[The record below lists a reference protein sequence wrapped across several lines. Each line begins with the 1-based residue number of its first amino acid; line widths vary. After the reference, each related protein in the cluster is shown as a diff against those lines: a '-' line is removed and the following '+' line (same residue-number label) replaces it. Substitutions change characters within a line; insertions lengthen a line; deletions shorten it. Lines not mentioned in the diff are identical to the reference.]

1 MGMPSKT
8 TRMLCGLLG
17 LLALSNCATTQE
29 SVQDCRK
36 AAFSSCDKVMAAK
49 EAKEGG
55 AATGADAG
63 ARRAAYQQCLEP
75 QLGACGVP

>member
-8 TRMLCGLLG
+8 VRALVGVVALLT
-17 LLALSNCATTQE
+17 LANCATTQE

-36 AAFSSCDKVMAAK
+36 AAFSFCDKTMAAK
-49 EAKEGG
+49 EGASG
-55 AATGADAG
+55 AASGADAG

-75 QLGACGVP
+75 QLAACGVQ